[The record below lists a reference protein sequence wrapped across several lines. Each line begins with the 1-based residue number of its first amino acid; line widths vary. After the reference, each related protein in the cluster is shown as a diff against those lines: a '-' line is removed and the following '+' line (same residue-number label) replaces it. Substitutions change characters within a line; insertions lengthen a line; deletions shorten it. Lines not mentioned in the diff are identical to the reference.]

1 MTPIGHAAVS
11 FLAARGLRL
20 SLPALVIGGLAPD
33 VDFVLLPFAG
43 FNTWHRVLTHNIF
56 FVLVLA
62 AALALFS
69 GKNRGRY
76 FAAALIGGGL
86 HLMIDSMLDTNPS
99 NGIGVA
105 FLWPLFPAP
114 MSLVNIAWRA
124 CPIGWSDIRQFVSCS
139 WPVMLVELRF
149 WLIAA
154 ALLLRR
160 APCSE
165 SPVDQCADSH

>member
-1 MTPIGHAAVS
+1 MAALGEPSRGHSDKLRLDCVLSDCCMTPSVHAAVS

-76 FAAALIGGGL
+76 FAAALI
-86 HLMIDSMLDTNPS
+86 
-99 NGIGVA
+99 
-105 FLWPLFPAP
+105 
-114 MSLVNIAWRA
+114 
-124 CPIGWSDIRQFVSCS
+124 
-139 WPVMLVELRF
+139 
-149 WLIAA
+149 
-154 ALLLRR
+154 
-160 APCSE
+160 
-165 SPVDQCADSH
+165 